1 MRYFQLNAKL
11 YFSVV
16 SSDASRSFLSNT
28 SLDTAESRCNSK
40 KSYLWELITSLFI
53 IILFF
58 ISFH

>member
-28 SLDTAESRCNSK
+28 SLDTSE
-40 KSYLWELITSLFI
+40 ITMQ
-53 IILFF
+53 
-58 ISFH
+58 